1 MTTDW
6 KMVDAD
12 GHIRELESDVFE
24 YLPERY
30 RKRREAVLYFP
41 LLPHHGWHRQAL
53 GSQRGSFLIPTLKDW
68 QEALR
73 RGNLEA
79 AVLYPTRFMHI
90 GQVGIAEFAVDL
102 ARAYNDYL
110 YDRFLRHEPRLKGMA
125 VLPLQDVA
133 AAVAELRR
141 AVKEHSMVGGILPAD
156 GLPRPLAHSEFYP
169 LYEEA
174 DRLGCMLAVHAQ
186 NSLRNNDLF
195 LWKDEAATLAHVW
208 PQMRQ
213 FTSFMFSGVL
223 GRLPNLR
230 LAFLEAGSG
239 WAPYLISKME
249 PRMNNLPRPSK
260 LIERG
265 QIYFQ
270 CGEELTTR
278 RDLEI
283 LGDECLL
290 WASDFPHEGI
300 VDMAAAV
307 NEFLA
312 RADIPPASKRK
323 IARENP
329 KRLYGIKKSE

>member
-1 MTTDW
+1 MSDW
-6 KMVDAD
+6 KMFDAD
-12 GHIRELESDVFE
+12 GHIREIESDVFE
-24 YLPERY
+24 YLPESY
-30 RKRREAVLYFP
+30 KKRRDAVLYFP

-53 GSQRGSFLIPTLKDW
+53 GSQRDSFMIPTLKDW

-73 RGNLEA
+73 IGNLEA
-79 AVLYPTRFMHI
+79 AVIYPTRFMHI

-110 YDRFLRHEPRLKGMA
+110 HDCFLQHEPKLKGMA
-125 VLPLQDVA
+125 ILPLQDVP
-133 AAVAELRR
+133 AAVVELRR
-141 AVKEHSMVGGILPAD
+141 AVKEYGMLGAILPAD
-156 GLPRPLAHSEFYP
+156 GLPNPLGHSQFHP

-174 DRLGCMLAVHAQ
+174 DRLGCMLAVHSQ

-213 FTSFMFSGVL
+213 FTNFMFSGIL

-230 LAFLEAGSG
+230 LAFLEAGCG
-239 WAPYLISKME
+239 WVPYLMSKME
-249 PRMNNLPRPSK
+249 PRMKNLERPSK
-260 LIERG
+260 LIEQGR
-265 QIYFQ
+265 IYFQ

-283 LGDECLL
+283 LGDHCLV

-300 VDMAAAV
+300 TDMAAAV
-307 NEFLA
+307 KEFSM
-312 RADIPPASKRK
+312 REDIPPESKRK
-323 IARENP
+323 IASENP
-329 KRLYGIKKSE
+329 KRLYAIKK